1 MTGKRITGK
10 EIQMIAKRPT
20 TLFLDVGGVL
30 LTNGWDRSMRK
41 QAAETFHLDK
51 DDMDDRHH
59 LTFDTYELGKLS
71 LDEYLDRMVFYK
83 ERPFPREEFKEFM
96 LAQSKPFPRMLN
108 LIRGLRKAYGLK
120 IAVVSNEGRELTTYR
135 IQKFGLAE
143 LADFFIA
150 SAFVHFRKP
159 DADIYRIA
167 LDVAQVPK
175 DQVVYI
181 EDRLMFVEVAQGL
194 GIRSIQHT
202 SFESTRATLASL
214 GLVQEKEGAGNPG

>member
-1 MTGKRITGK
+1 
-10 EIQMIAKRPT
+10 MIAKRPT
-20 TLFLDVGGVL
+20 ALFLDVGGVL
-30 LTNGWDRSMRK
+30 LTNGWDRSMRR
-41 QAAETFHLDK
+41 QAAETFNLDK
-51 DDMDDRHH
+51 DDMDERHH

-83 ERPFPREEFKEFM
+83 ERRFSREEFREFM
-96 LAQSKPFPRMLN
+96 FVQSKPFPRMLD
-108 LIRGLRKAYGLK
+108 LFRGLRKAYGLK

-143 LADFFIA
+143 IVDFFIA
-150 SAFVHFRKP
+150 SSFVHFRKP

-167 LDVAQVPK
+167 LDIAQVPI

-194 GIRSIQHT
+194 GIRAVHHT
-202 SFESTRATLASL
+202 SFESTRASLASL
-214 GLVQEKEGAGNPG
+214 GLVLADGDWHHPG